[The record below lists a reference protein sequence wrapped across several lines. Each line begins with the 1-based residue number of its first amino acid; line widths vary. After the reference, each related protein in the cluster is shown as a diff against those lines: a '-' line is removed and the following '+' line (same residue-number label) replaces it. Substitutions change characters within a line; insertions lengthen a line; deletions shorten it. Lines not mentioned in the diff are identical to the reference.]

1 MVRGNL
7 SERVFLLELN
17 LTMANIFNYD
27 RLTKQHSY
35 IANCNLVA
43 GKVAARK
50 ICVIIEVP

>member
-27 RLTKQHSY
+27 QLTKQHSY
-35 IANCNLVA
+35 IANCNLVV